1 MPMQAGLV
9 TNSSSLKTPAHTRR
23 FGFDLQWDAICVKL
37 CQHSYRKPREQDSFS
52 SHCDCDKK
60 KKTNPL
66 ARALTM
72 SILKE
77 EGPSDTHLDQRPES
91 DTHKYCIVL
100 IPLSP
105 GKGGEFEQRI

>member
-60 KKTNPL
+60 KEDEST
-66 ARALTM
+66 
-72 SILKE
+72 
-77 EGPSDTHLDQRPES
+77 GPSPHNEHLKRRRA
-91 DTHKYCIVL
+91 
-100 IPLSP
+100 
-105 GKGGEFEQRI
+105 F